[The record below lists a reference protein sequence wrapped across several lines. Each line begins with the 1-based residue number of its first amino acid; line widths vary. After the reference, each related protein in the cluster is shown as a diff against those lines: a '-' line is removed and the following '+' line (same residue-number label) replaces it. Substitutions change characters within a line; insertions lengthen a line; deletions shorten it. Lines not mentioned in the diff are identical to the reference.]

1 MKKGKYYLI
10 GVALMA
16 VALMNLN
23 GCMNPALQKK
33 QAEKALEEKY
43 GEAFQITNYNGVAFG
58 DDYYTVDAYAEA
70 HPEIPFLASIDLKNG
85 VVSDPYVTKRLCGR
99 ISDKVIENIAAIK
112 DDIYV
117 FTEAALDGT
126 LLTDPEI
133 SFEAYIQEMPE
144 TKFYIH
150 IFIDHQA
157 STKKEL
163 VNELLK
169 TADGFPQLNG
179 SLCLYFGTEEQLNNI
194 REYAESHNELYREFQ
209 TMTDDMYIGTYKIVN
224 GNVLLTEY
232 ELMEKAGD
240 RL

>member
-1 MKKGKYYLI
+1 MAAALI
-10 GVALMA
+10 D
-16 VALMNLN
+16 LN

-43 GEAFQITNYNGVAFG
+43 GESFQITNYNGVAFG
-58 DDYYTVDAYAEA
+58 DDYYTVNAYAET
-70 HPEIPFLASIDLKNG
+70 HPEIPFLAAVDLKSG
-85 VVSDPYVTKRLCGR
+85 VVSDPYVTKRLCSR
-99 ISDKVIENIAAIK
+99 ISDKVIGNIAAIK

-117 FTEAALDGT
+117 FTEAVLDST

-133 SFEAYIQEMPE
+133 SFEEYMQEMPE

-150 IFIDHQA
+150 IFINHQT

-169 TADGFPQLNG
+169 TANGFYQLNG
-179 SLCLYFGTEEQLNNI
+179 SLCLYVGTEEQINNV
-194 REYAESHNELYREFQ
+194 REYAESHNELYHEFQ
-209 TMTDDMYIGTYKIVN
+209 TMTDDMYIGTYKIIN
-224 GNVLLTEY
+224 GKVLLTEY
-232 ELMEKAGD
+232 ELTEMAGD